1 MTTDSLD
8 RMKSPIDKD
17 KAEVGP
23 LGAKDKR
30 LSIFARGGD
39 PVRSTHPGRVK
50 SIIKSQKFFTI
61 ILAATENGTDLS
73 GRTPSD
79 PNVNLAEFPNTSY
92 ANLGSVNV
100 QVGEKVSAGHQI
112 GTVSFF
118 PTGGRTGIRY
128 GVNANGSGTEASKLS
143 PQGELARNLI
153 KRVQVDPAGTDET
166 GDSTGIK
173 LLKEEPKD
181 ADLSTEGLNELASV
195 EELKSEGLLEQTGVS
210 NFPYVTRPQVRFL
223 EHKNQ
228 VFSHDVMIFISGV
241 DVSSYLVGQLTISI
255 VDKDG
260 WNECNLTLN
269 NAMNNFIIT
278 QENMGFNNDLKG
290 VFRTADGQGE
300 RKYSE
305 QAKKD
310 LIAYKDDAL
319 RNPTVDIEKMKLVQA
334 SVTQGPVDV
343 NVTGK
348 QIDQVS
354 QATGEVVPPVKGEG
368 KGGKRDRASKTTL
381 QAGPGLTDRRWQLG
395 FMSTVFHKH
404 DPIRIFRKNPI
415 READEWMP
423 AFTGYLDQISYDTN
437 YINGQ
442 SQVKISCYDIRAI
455 AAKMRVQETAVT
467 GATNPRA
474 LFQGKDAAGSASLFT
489 DLLNPTIQGHPLQ
502 AKRYEDVMEFLITG
516 TSTQSEELNKAF
528 GESKFRRGIGDFTLG
543 EKISYRPGDSKAEKK
558 IAPDP
563 LEHWHAL
570 CLFGTNGANGFRRVS
585 LDGDASGKVK
595 GLIKSIKKPTEKEEQ
610 VLNSIQGSITDAVVA
625 KAAGILDRRYLTAAE
640 ATYIGNATTHDGEW
654 SPHKQYVHFL
664 LPASGTGAKNLLDSD
679 VENANSNQLDFRSRL
694 DIMQDFSARIDYQFW
709 VSPMGDFIV
718 EFPQYD
724 FMPEDYGEYSTVFKV
739 DKHLTSDTIQDEA
752 GEMVTAII
760 AHGRIRPENEGN
772 RNVKDFAQPKAVV
785 VSPMMMMRYGV
796 LEHELTLPFVSQAG
810 ALARLAQIE
819 FQKKLAESNKMNMD
833 FNYRPWILPNRPME
847 HMERKRIGLTTAVNN
862 TLTLFKEGNTAI
874 TTRYVR
880 RQIFRA
886 DGTANYTF
894 IFSGTTMPITYREIY
909 ENSTIEPAV
918 GTAKGTPTLD
928 QSEDLS
934 EDDTNSGSEE
944 RTKDLNAKGEV
955 IQNETSVE
963 VSKKIGDTAKFP
975 GSPVPSLESVGRFL
989 AMAQQNSGWNPLNRL
1004 PDGAFGLFGLST
1016 EQREGLGIGDSA
1028 DVDKQTEAAD
1038 DYWRKL
1044 TYKWKGNLDMV
1055 AAEFDLGL
1063 EGIKNPFTLE
1073 NWKKTKGAVNKT
1085 LGKAWEKIAQPLQSG
1100 FNELFPGETD
1110 PVEVEKSAEA
1120 KAAVEKAETAGALP
1134 AGQGFQST
1142 VGVLVFTKPDA
1153 AATPSTDVGAT
1164 QVRAEENV
1172 VTNFPKQRT
1181 DEELDAFFDFE

>member
-1 MTTDSLD
+1 MTTDALD

-30 LSIFARGGD
+30 LSIFAQGGD

-61 ILAATENGTDLS
+61 ILAATENGTDNS

-100 QVGEKVSAGHQI
+100 QVGEKISAGHQI

-118 PTGGRTGIRY
+118 PTGGKTGIRY
-128 GVNANGSGTEASKLS
+128 GVNANGSGTEAAKLS

-153 KRVQVDPAGTDET
+153 KLVQVDPGAAQDGDET
-166 GDSTGIK
+166 ADSTGIK
-173 LLKEEPKD
+173 EAPKD
-181 ADLSTEGLNELASV
+181 ADLETQGLNELAAV
-195 EELKSEGLLEQTGVS
+195 KELESEGLLEQAGVS
-210 NFPYVTRPQVRFL
+210 NFPYVTQPQVRFV

-228 VFSHDVMIFISGV
+228 VFSHDVMVFISGV
-241 DVSSYLVGQLTISI
+241 DVSGYLVGQLNINI

-269 NAMNNFIIT
+269 NAMNNFVIT

-290 VFRTADGQGE
+290 TFRTADGQGE

-310 LIAYKDDAL
+310 LIEYKNDL
-319 RNPTVDIEKMKLVQA
+319 NRNPLVDIEKMRLTQV
-334 SVTQGPVDV
+334 SITQGAE
-343 NVTGK
+343 NINATGK
-348 QIDQVS
+348 QIDAVS
-354 QATGEVVPPVKGEG
+354 NATGEVIPRVKGEG
-368 KGGKRDRASKTTL
+368 KAQARDRASKSTF
-381 QAGPGLTDRRWQLG
+381 QANTGLTDRRWQLG

-423 AFTGYLDQISYDTN
+423 AFTGYLSEISYDTN

-442 SQVKISCYDIRAI
+442 SQVKLACYDIRAI

-467 GATNPRA
+467 GVTNPRA

-489 DLLNPTIQGHPLQ
+489 DLLSPTIQGHPLQ

-516 TSTQSEELNKAF
+516 TSTESEELNKAF

-543 EKISYRPGDSKAEKK
+543 EKVSYRPGDSKAKKK

-570 CLFGTNGANGFRRVS
+570 CLFGTNGANKFRRVS
-585 LDGDASGKVK
+585 PDGTASGEVQ
-595 GLIKSIKKPTEKEEQ
+595 GIAKSIRPVNARPPQ
-610 VLNSIQGSITDAVVA
+610 VDELDDQGTVVG
-625 KAAGILDRRYLTAAE
+625 GIFGHLDRRYLTAAE
-640 ATYIGNATTHDGEW
+640 ATHIGKATTHDGEW

-679 VENANSNQLDFRSRL
+679 VENANSNQIDFRSRL

-709 VSPMGDFIV
+709 VSPIGDFIV

-752 GEMVTAII
+752 GDMVTCVI
-760 AHGRIRPENEGN
+760 AHGRIRPEGEASNIP
-772 RNVKDFAQPKAVV
+772 DFIQPKAVV

-796 LEHELTLPFVSQAG
+796 LEHELTLPFVSQVD
-810 ALARLAQIE
+810 ALGRLAQIE
-819 FQKKLAESNKMNMD
+819 FQKKLAESNKMNMA

-847 HMERKRIGLTTAVNN
+847 HMERKRIGLTTVVNN
-862 TLTLFKEGNTAI
+862 SLTVFKEGNTAI

-880 RQIFRA
+880 RQIFRP

-894 IFSGTTMPITYREIY
+894 IFSGTTMPITYREIF
-909 ENSTIEPAV
+909 ENSTITPAV
-918 GTAKGTPTLD
+918 GSAKGTPRLAGADDRTQAL
-928 QSEDLS
+928 SAKEDPVQ
-934 EDDTNSGSEE
+934 TG
-944 RTKDLNAKGEV
+944 
-955 IQNETSVE
+955 TSVE
-963 VSKKIGDTAKFP
+963 VSNEIGDIAGAT

-989 AMAQQNSGWNPLNRL
+989 AMAQQNSGWNPLNRS
-1004 PDGAFGLFGLST
+1004 PDGSYGLFGLST

-1028 DVDKQTEAAD
+1028 DVKEQTIAAD
-1038 DYWRKL
+1038 GYWRKL
-1044 TYKWKGNLDMV
+1044 TYKWKGDFDMV

-1063 EGIKNPFTLE
+1063 EGIKNPLTLA
-1073 NWKKTKGAVNKT
+1073 NWKNLKGAVNKI
-1085 LGKAWEKIAQPLQSG
+1085 LGKAWEKIAIPLKSEYD
-1100 FNELFPGETD
+1100 ELFPGE
-1110 PVEVEKSAEA
+1110 VEPDAVEKSAEA

-1142 VGVLVFTKPDA
+1142 VGVLVFAVSDA
-1153 AATPSTDVGAT
+1153 ASTPSTEAGAT
-1164 QVRAEENV
+1164 EVQAEQSQFKYE
-1172 VTNFPKQRT
+1172 
-1181 DEELDAFFDFE
+1181 FDLGDG